1 MQACYRA
8 LIAAYDELGC
18 PPGRMPTEWQEA
30 AIERLPEFRVI
41 CDAIKGALDV
51 DGVIAPGKYGIT

>member
-30 AIERLPEFRVI
+30 AIERLPEFRDI
-41 CDAIKGALDV
+41 CDAIKRALDV
-51 DGVIAPGKYGIT
+51 NGVIAPGKYGIA